1 LQQKQSKA
9 PQRVIV
15 ASESSSEPDPKPSKF
30 IVNGEG
36 IEVIQIQGDNGSL
49 ISAVNL
55 LAAGERSE
63 LNCLI
68 APFVLFTSFIFS

>member
-1 LQQKQSKA
+1 M
-9 PQRVIV
+9 VN

-30 IVNGEG
+30 LVNGEG
-36 IEVIQIQGDNGSL
+36 IEVIQIQGDNSSL

-63 LNCLI
+63 LNS
-68 APFVLFTSFIFS
+68 LFSIRTFFNLLSYF

>member
-1 LQQKQSKA
+1 MT
-9 PQRVIV
+9 

-63 LNCLI
+63 
-68 APFVLFTSFIFS
+68 F